1 MLTRIPLAGH
11 FYTAGERNHI
21 QSESIICVL
30 KFHTTQGFYDNY
42 NAHRRVGFYCCI
54 SDERHDCLFSFVPV
68 DATFIQANTEP
79 ADTGEKSDTE
89 LRNESHRKTRCN
101 ITVNSCVS
109 KNCLLA
115 VLKI

>member
-1 MLTRIPLAGH
+1 MLARIPLPGRV
-11 FYTAGERNHI
+11 YTAGERNRT
-21 QSESIICVL
+21 QSQSIICVL

-42 NAHRRVGFYCCI
+42 NAYRRVGFYCCI

-79 ADTGEKSDTE
+79 VDTREKSE

-109 KNCLLA
+109 KD
-115 VLKI
+115 